1 MQINFSMD
9 WSPSY
14 VVFLD
19 LGNSK
24 MLPQLRF
31 FIGDMNNCLSISYY
45 GFDSS
50 GTNQNIFD
58 TYQMSQV

>member
-1 MQINFSMD
+1 MQIKFSMD

-24 MLPQLRF
+24 LLPQLRF

-45 GFDSS
+45 GLNST
-50 GTNQNIFD
+50 GMGQIILD
-58 TYQMSQV
+58 TYQLS